1 MQNIPLN
8 TVRNVSVSLI
18 HTENSSGGSIETV
31 HVHVRTCSIVISFMF

>member
-8 TVRNVSVSLI
+8 TIRNVSVSLI

-31 HVHVRTCSIVISFMF
+31 HVRICSIVISFMF